1 MNRLWRRW
9 RPRSVRARLVAT
21 YTVVAV
27 VLAAG
32 GIVVFSELLHKG
44 LDASLDA
51 TLQTRLAPLVN
62 SVQAPDAGGLAEA
75 GPTAPDSNQALGPA
89 SASDDHGGGP
99 AIDSF
104 SVIYR
109 PDGRIAQIEPT
120 APRFAPLTADQI
132 ARARNG
138 PEQFKTT
145 IGDDQL
151 RVWAAPVIRSDGTW
165 VAAVGSNGDAVTDAA
180 DRATHELLLAV
191 PFLILAAAVGAWL
204 LSGAALRPVERL
216 RSDAARLGAHDPKS
230 RLRVPDTADELARLA
245 ETFNGLLDRL
255 QRSVARQRDLVADAG
270 HELRTPLA
278 VLRTE
283 LDLADGPRRSR
294 ADLADSITHARSE
307 VDRLCQLAE
316 DLLFLARA
324 DENAALIV
332 PVPADL
338 REVVN
343 EATRAARASADLG
356 SVHLISDV
364 DEALTR
370 PGRPL
375 RSAAGDRQPVGQ
387 RGEGHPLRWD
397 RHGVG
402 PPRTSTP
409 RSSPWPTPA
418 RASPSRS
425 SPTPSNASADRT
437 TPAPQS
443 LAGQGSV
450 WPSWP
455 RSPGPTTAR
464 SLRPTSP
471 KVAPSSPCAFP
482 TGLRP
487 ISSCRSA
494 RRPRISTRQSNVDQC
509 RMIAWHHP
517 RACPNPA
524 MTGAREPCTR
534 LALSGL
540 RTLHCRV
547 CDTQLPGHAG
557 ADPSGGSGL
566 SSLRPRRRRR
576 RRPPRR

>member
-1 MNRLWRRW
+1 MNRLWRRY

-51 TLQTRLAPLVN
+51 TLQTRLAPLVS

-89 SASDDHGGGP
+89 RAADEHGGVP

-132 ARARNG
+132 TRARNG
-138 PEQFKTT
+138 PEQFNAT

-151 RVWAAPVIRSDGTW
+151 RVSAAPVIRSDGTW

-216 RSDAARLGAHDPKS
+216 RSDAARLGAHDPES

-364 DEALTR
+364 DEALPALADPSAVRRAMDNLLANAVRATPSDGTVTVSAHRDAHATVITVADTGPGFPEPFLAHAFERFRR
-370 PGRPL
+370 PDDSRTAITGG
-375 RSAAGDRQPVGQ
+375 AGLGLAIVA
-387 RGEGHPLRWD
+387 EI
-397 RHGVG
+397 
-402 PPRTSTP
+402 
-409 RSSPWPTPA
+409 A
-418 RASPSRS
+418 RAH
-425 SPTPSNASADRT
+425 
-437 TPAPQS
+437 
-443 LAGQGSV
+443 QGSV
-450 WPSWP
+450 TAANQPQGGALITLRLP
-455 RSPGPTTAR
+455 DRSPADFLLPEH
-464 SLRPTSP
+464 SP
-471 KVAPSSPCAFP
+471 ASDLHTPV
-482 TGLRP
+482 
-487 ISSCRSA
+487 
-494 RRPRISTRQSNVDQC
+494 QC
-509 RMIAWHHP
+509 
-517 RACPNPA
+517 
-524 MTGAREPCTR
+524 
-534 LALSGL
+534 
-540 RTLHCRV
+540 
-547 CDTQLPGHAG
+547 
-557 ADPSGGSGL
+557 
-566 SSLRPRRRRR
+566 
-576 RRPPRR
+576 